1 MIYSFIDTETEE
13 EFELEMTYE
22 QLKTFLE
29 ANPRFNQTF
38 KMNVVDPIRMG
49 VTKPPSDF
57 SKYVLGKVKEAH
69 PLGGAI
75 ERRHTI
81 PKEI

>member
-13 EFELEMTYE
+13 EFELEMTYD
-22 QLKTFLE
+22 QLQHFLK

-38 KMNVVDPIRMG
+38 RMNLGDPIRMG

-57 SKYVLGKVKEAH
+57 QKYVLGKVKETH
-69 PLGGAI
+69 PLGGAV

-81 PKEI
+81 PKEV

>member
-1 MIYSFIDTETEE
+1 MIYSFEDTETGE
-13 EFELEMTYE
+13 EFELEMSYD
-22 QLKTFLE
+22 QLKEFLQ
-29 ANPRFNQTF
+29 ANPQLNQTF
-38 KMNVVDPIRMG
+38 RMNVVDPIRMG
-49 VTKPPSDF
+49 ITKPPSDF
-57 SKYVLGKVKEAH
+57 SKYVLGRVKESH

>member
-13 EFELEMTYE
+13 EFELEMTYD
-22 QLKTFLE
+22 QLKAFLE

-38 KMNVVDPIRMG
+38 VMNLGDPIRMG

-57 SKYVLGKVKEAH
+57 SKYVLGRVKEAH
-69 PLGGAI
+69 PLGKSI

-81 PKEI
+81 TKEV

>member
-13 EFELEMTYE
+13 EFELEMTYD

-49 VTKPPSDF
+49 VTKPPQDF
-57 SKYVLGKVKEAH
+57 QKHVLGRVKEAH
-69 PLGGAI
+69 PLGNAI
-75 ERRHTI
+75 ERRNTI
-81 PKEI
+81 PREW

>member
-1 MIYSFIDTETEE
+1 
-13 EFELEMTYE
+13 
-22 QLKTFLE
+22 
-29 ANPRFNQTF
+29 
-38 KMNVVDPIRMG
+38 MG